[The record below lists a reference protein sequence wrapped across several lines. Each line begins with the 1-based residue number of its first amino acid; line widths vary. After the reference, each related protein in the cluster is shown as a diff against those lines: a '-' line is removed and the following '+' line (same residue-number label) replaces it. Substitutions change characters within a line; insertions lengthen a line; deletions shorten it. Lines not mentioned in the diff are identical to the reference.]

1 MRGDREKQLS
11 EVLGVLCGRLL
22 GSSLVKAAHQTPKV
36 FAVEASCKNS
46 IRNVAPAA
54 MYLPLPNLAAS
65 ARGVGQSEGP
75 APKLDPRPSSQK
87 VQEGGAP
94 SLRGASVA
102 CDYN

>member
-1 MRGDREKQLS
+1 M
-11 EVLGVLCGRLL
+11 LCGRLL

-36 FAVEASCKNS
+36 LAVEASHS

-54 MYLPLPNLAAS
+54 MYFPLPNLGAS
-65 ARGVGQSEGP
+65 ARGVGESEGP
-75 APKLDPRPSSQK
+75 APKLDPRPASQK